1 MLHGVDVLLFAI
13 AAELFLFD
21 EEGVVPFATFTDD
34 GEPAAT
40 GPLAEG
46 AFLLA
51 ATDFAFEPKVLGAD
65 GTTFP
70 VTPLMTTI

>member
-1 MLHGVDVLLFAI
+1 MLHGVVVLLFAT
-13 AAELFLFD
+13 AEELFLLVD
-21 EEGVVPFATFTDD
+21 VEPFATFTEA

-46 AFLLA
+46 AFLFA